1 MSDIT
6 TIPDEDV
13 TLLTDLSTLL
23 ADAGLLLFRAI
34 NLSTA
39 HDLIET
45 AENIAPVLRA
55 LSIVGLNVDGVL
67 AEAGFPADHSER
79 IANIHAITEEVDNG

>member
-1 MSDIT
+1 MPDIT

-39 HDLIET
+39 NDLIKT
-45 AENIAPVLRA
+45 AENIAPVLHA
-55 LSIVGLNVDGVL
+55 LSIIGQNVDFVL

-79 IANIHAITEEVDNG
+79 IANIRAIREEANNG